1 MGAGVVGLTIAKSLS
16 DRGLKVL
23 VIEKEVRSGEST
35 SSRNSGVIHAG
46 MYYPEKTLKA
56 DLCLKGNK
64 LLYEYALEKK
74 INHKR
79 LGKIIIANTDEEIL
93 KLENI
98 YSQGIKNKVN
108 LTKVSSDFIK
118 QEEPSLQSKAGIL
131 SPDTGII
138 DVPEYITALE
148 GDIQHNQGLIVFNT
162 MCKKIKYVDKKFEIY
177 CESSEN
183 FKVESKILI
192 NSSGL
197 SSDQISNKMDF
208 LDKKFIYKINYAK
221 GHYFKYSG
229 KNPFKRLIYPVHS
242 ESSLGIHV
250 GFDLSGQLRFGPDLT
265 WVKNIDYLF
274 DESLKSKFLESITR
288 YWKEINP
295 DKLQPDY
302 CGIRPKIQ
310 KKNEKMKDFSI
321 LGPKDHKIDGF
332 VNLQGIESPGV
343 TSSLA
348 IGKYVTKLLLKN

>member
-1 MGAGVVGLTIAKSLS
+1 ME
-16 DRGLKVL
+16 VL
-23 VIEKEVRSGEST
+23 VIEKEKRSGEST

-46 MYYPEKTLKA
+46 MYYPENSLKA
-56 DLCLKGNK
+56 NLCLKGNK
-64 LLYEYALEKK
+64 LLYKYALEKK
-74 INHKR
+74 ISHKK

-98 YSQGIKNKVN
+98 YFQGKKNKVN
-108 LTKVSSDFIK
+108 LEKISSDFIRS
-118 QEEPSLQSKAGIL
+118 EEPFLKAKAGIL

-148 GDIQHNQGLIVFNT
+148 GDIQHKKGLIVFET
-162 MCKKIKYVDKKFEIY
+162 LCKKIKYIDKKFEIY
-177 CESSEN
+177 CESSED
-183 FKVESKILI
+183 FKIESKILI

-197 SSDQISNKMDF
+197 SSDQISHKMDF
-208 LDKKFIYKINYAK
+208 LDKKFIYEINYAK
-221 GHYFKYSG
+221 GHYFKYTG
-229 KNPFKRLIYPVHS
+229 KNPFKRLIYPVHN

-265 WVKNIDYLF
+265 WVKKIDYFF
-274 DESLKSKFLESITR
+274 DESLKDKFLESITK
-288 YWKEINP
+288 YWKEIDP

-321 LGPKDHKIDGF
+321 LGPRNHRIDGL

-348 IGKYVTKLLLKN
+348 IGSYVTELLL